1 MLRLAHPVIT
11 DEEIEAVTEVLRSG
25 RLSGFSARP
34 DDTFYGGEKVREF
47 EKAFAEKFGV
57 KHAIAFNSGTAA
69 LHASVVACGVE
80 PGDEVIVSPYTFTAS
95 ASCVLHAGAKP
106 VFIDI
111 EPNYFCM
118 DGGYGKLTPRLTDKT
133 KAIIPVHLCGHPA
146 FMGAI
151 GRPRVMRPHIKI
163 IEDSCQAIG
172 AKYINSYTGTIG
184 DCGVFSFQNTKPIVT
199 GEGGML
205 VTNDDEIYEKACLVR
220 NHGEALGSDVLGWN
234 YRMGEMEAALG
245 IVQLGKLDFLN
256 DRRIELC
263 NYMTE
268 QLSKIDGLTPPAVM
282 ALCKHTYYTYAIK
295 YDADKIGMSR
305 SEFAK
310 RLKDKGIYFG
320 EGYVKPLHLLPIYG
334 GKEGDCPVAERMW
347 KEELL
352 VTDIFRYPMTME
364 DAHKI
369 ATEIQLSALS
379 Q

>member
-1 MLRLAHPVIT
+1 MKDLRSCHPVIT

-25 RLSGFSARP
+25 KLSGFSARP
-34 DDTFYGGEKVREF
+34 DNTFYGGKKVREF

-57 KHAIAFNSGTAA
+57 RYAVAFNSATAA
-69 LHASVVACGVE
+69 LHASVVACGVKSK
-80 PGDEVIVSPYTFTAS
+80 DEVIVSPYTFTAS

-106 VFIDI
+106 VFADIQPDIFCID
-111 EPNYFCM
+111 
-118 DGGYGKLTPRLTDKT
+118 PRQIA
-133 KAIIPVHLCGHPA
+133 KAITSKTEAIIVVHLCGHPA
-146 FMGAI
+146 DMNEIMGMARI
-151 GRPRVMRPHIKI
+151 LDIKV

-172 AKYINSYTGTIG
+172 AKYDGCYTGTVG
-184 DCGVFSFQNTKPIVT
+184 DCGIFSFQNTKTITT

-205 VTNDDEIYEKACLVR
+205 VTNDSKIHKKACLVR
-220 NHGEALGSDVLGWN
+220 NHGEVQSNTLGWN

-268 QLSKIDGLTPPAVM
+268 QLSEVDGLTPPVVYPD
-282 ALCKHTYYTYAIK
+282 CKHTYYTYAIK
-295 YDADKIGMSR
+295 YDADKIGVSR
-305 SEFAK
+305 SEFTK
-310 RLKDKGIYFG
+310 RLKDKGIFIG

-352 VTDIFRYPMTME
+352 VTDIFRYPMTLS
-364 DAHKI
+364 DAKEI
-369 ATEIQLSALS
+369 ATEIKTITQN
-379 Q
+379 